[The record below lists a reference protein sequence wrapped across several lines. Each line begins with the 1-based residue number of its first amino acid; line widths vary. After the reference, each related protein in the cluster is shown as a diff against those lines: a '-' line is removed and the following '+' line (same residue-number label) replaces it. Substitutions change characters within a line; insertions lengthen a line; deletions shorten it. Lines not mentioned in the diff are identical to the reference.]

1 MSIRRPMGSD
11 AFSTRLRCDA
21 CGRPAV
27 WRDRVITACCLYGEA
42 LCDRCEAKR
51 LAWQTRTD
59 NFWADIADLVA
70 LPFRKLAGVI
80 VADQSAS
87 LPLLTPYELQN
98 SLDK

>member
-1 MSIRRPMGSD
+1 
-11 AFSTRLRCDA
+11 
-21 CGRPAV
+21 
-27 WRDRVITACCLYGEA
+27 VITACCLYGEA

-87 LPLLTPYELQN
+87 RPLLTPYKLQN
-98 SLDK
+98 SLDKETSRCTLLSFGQIPLEQCGR